1 LRITNF
7 KYRTGF
13 WKYVPLRRYTIF
25 AGAIFSLFSSI
36 GFISDLV
43 SEGSFTEI
51 GLFAIAVYTGL
62 VAVLYFYT
70 FTKNIKIL
78 PLTILF
84 QIGIGVYAGNGTN
97 HMSSIS
103 FRSRAA
109 FDGYGILI
117 SIVLGY
123 LLLIIFITRE
133 GIKNFR
139 YRTEMS
145 LARDLHSNL
154 VPKVDTKN
162 SNFEVYGIAKPTD
175 EVGGDLIDFV
185 DTEDGTVCYIAD
197 VSGHGVAAGAMMGMF
212 KSVVHVLLNANKPLK
227 SILVET
233 TKTLYYLRKKNM
245 FLTCAF
251 LKFNLNHRVEFSTAG
266 HLPILRLRNNS
277 DVFEEMVI
285 KQVPIAVTDCFDYKT
300 EVVEFDKG
308 DLFVLLTDGITETT
322 NRLKEEFGL
331 QTVKDNISKHR
342 KEPLIDIY
350 NNIDNTVSNF
360 GKQKDDQAIL
370 LIRCL

>member
-1 LRITNF
+1 MRITNF